1 MARLTQVTRIIAG
14 VAGSI
19 LLKGPAKA
27 TRPTTDRVKESLFAR
42 LESWGLLE
50 GARVLDLY
58 AGTGA
63 LGLEAASRGAQ
74 EVHLVEKDKAAADVI
89 AANISAI
96 KKPLEANQNIALHRQ
111 ETRAYLR
118 KATGVFDL
126 VFIDPPYDLDSKTVQ
141 QDLELLLPHLSA
153 DSLIVL
159 ERATKNLEVLLPAGF
174 IQLETK
180 KYGDTSLVFLEKD

>member
-1 MARLTQVTRIIAG
+1 MTRIIAG

-19 LLKGPAKA
+19 PLKGPAKA

-63 LGLEAASRGAQ
+63 LGLEAASRGAK

-96 KKPLEANQNIALHRQ
+96 KKPLEDNQNIALHRQ

-126 VFIDPPYDLDSKTVQ
+126 VFIDPPYDLDSKSVQ
-141 QDLELLLPHLSA
+141 QDLELLLPLLGV
-153 DSLIVL
+153 DSLVVL
-159 ERATKNLEVLLPAGF
+159 ERATKNLEVLLPAGMVE
-174 IQLETK
+174 IETK

>member
-19 LLKGPAKA
+19 PLKGPAKA

-63 LGLEAASRGAQ
+63 LGLESASRGAK

-96 KKPLEANQNIALHRQ
+96 KKPLEVNQNIALHRQ